1 MTPPLARADIEVA
14 IATYA
19 PVLQLHPDEKYLNC
33 SVEYYLSQATLV
45 DSKDP
50 KKTIVHPLQSQLPQ
64 GPKDGTRYSLHLDS
78 SVKAGDFT
86 TAKAYVNALWIKT
99 TTYTDLQ
106 FWFFSAY
113 NGHGT
118 ARFDSL
124 LLNKVKHQGD
134 VDLTP
139 LYVLRKRVPLLL
151 HTVSYF
157 FCLSRY
163 STLSSETF

>member
-1 MTPPLARADIEVA
+1 MNP
-14 IATYA
+14 
-19 PVLQLHPDEKYLNC
+19 
-33 SVEYYLSQATLV
+33 
-45 DSKDP
+45 
-50 KKTIVHPLQSQLPQ
+50 
-64 GPKDGTRYSLHLDS
+64 
-78 SVKAGDFT
+78 SVKAGDFS

-118 ARFDSL
+118 AQFSSL

-139 LYVLRKRVPLLL
+139 LYVLRKSFSPI
-151 HTVSYF
+151 S
-157 FCLSRY
+157 
-163 STLSSETF
+163 